1 MRLTLFD
8 DLFHPAQWP
17 RRRRSPA
24 LEALRD
30 RDLVDLGITRT
41 MIGDRLVHAPV
52 DVCND
57 RV

>member
-1 MRLTLFD
+1 MRLNLLTSL
-8 DLFHPAQWP
+8 LQSARMP
-17 RRRRSPA
+17 RRSRE

-30 RDLVDLGITRT
+30 RDLLDLGITRT

-52 DVCND
+52 DVSND